1 MCPCEN
7 YEVIA
12 VKKKI
17 VALALG
23 AMMSMSVAAMAATPD
38 AEMMSA
44 QQVKANTWIDAML
57 VKNKPTESLK
67 VMSPDFQK
75 NVDDKKITEFHQDLV
90 KHLGKLKGA
99 SFVSWV
105 RIPGT
110 DQDQMLY
117 LMSFEKEKLV
127 RCVFFFDKKGNLH
140 NFALT
145 PEQQPKEKEDKKK

>member
-1 MCPCEN
+1 M
-7 YEVIA
+7 
-12 VKKKI
+12 KKKI
-17 VALALG
+17 IVLCATLFVLMATS
-23 AMMSMSVAAMAATPD
+23 AYAATPD

-44 QQVKANTWIDAML
+44 QQVKATAWIDAML
-57 VKNKPTESLK
+57 VKNKPVDSLK
-67 VMSPDFQK
+67 VMAPDFQK
-75 NVDDKKITEFHQDLV
+75 NVDDKKITEFYQDLV
-90 KHLGKLKGA
+90 KKLGKLKGA
-99 SFVSWV
+99 SFVSWA